1 MPVFLN
7 VSNNEASQQ
16 ANDASRLVR
25 APGTNRL
32 AEQKLGKVPLGSE
45 WERGWQRQPKLKRVR
60 PRSAVQM
67 SRQIDRESKQA
78 QEEITPDMPGPPARG
93 GSEWFRSPAQSQQ
106 AVAPRTISPG
116 RADFSPGPADLV
128 CDVVQVAPLAQLACH
143 PLALPGHLAQRH
155 EDRQDHAARHK
166 VQVLRWDH

>member
-1 MPVFLN
+1 MSYWLEFG
-7 VSNNEASQQ
+7 
-16 ANDASRLVR
+16 RR
-25 APGTNRL
+25 RTTR
-32 AEQKLGKVPLGSE
+32 
-45 WERGWQRQPKLKRVR
+45 RVDCL
-60 PRSAVQM
+60 SLT
-67 SRQIDRESKQA
+67 
-78 QEEITPDMPGPPARG
+78 QEESGPAAIYIGQSMEDLMLSRNRAPARG
-93 GSEWFRSPAQSQQ
+93 GSECFRSLAQSQQAVAPSQQ